1 MPVRLRKSDAC
12 LADREWRLSRL
23 YKIRDENRQL
33 VNLDID
39 KFPNQRKLFDILK
52 SLNFRG
58 IRILIPKSRKM
69 GVSTFFLLM
78 WLDDTIFTPNTTTCI
93 IAHTKTDVQKLLHIV
108 KTAYE
113 NMPSQIRLSDGRVW
127 KKPLATTENKN
138 ELSFDEIGSRIF
150 VAIQSRGDTPNNL
163 HISEAA
169 HIADEDRILATLG
182 AVPSIQ
188 FGSNISI
195 ESTCNGMGGWFQT
208 IVTESEA
215 GHSNFMLVFLPWFAV
230 PKYALPV
237 PSDWQAGKTE
247 LELQAKVKERHG
259 IMLSMEQLYWWHR
272 TKKDQGQLMD
282 QEFPTFLEDAFLA
295 SGRLAFDDQYLRLI
309 RSKPPIRVMDVEID
323 RIIPRNDGVTV
334 TTHKEK
340 VTYGVDIFVEP
351 KKNHRYVLGGDPA
364 EGINQDNSVI
374 EVIDVMTLEQ
384 VAEFVCGSIPPKE
397 FAHVVDKVCRYY
409 NMALAAIE
417 RNNHGGTVLEELKL
431 IYPYIYKRE
440 AFDEKTRKKTSKLGF
455 VTDSHTRDL
464 ILDQF
469 DQLLRECNVII
480 HSAIL
485 RAELF
490 TFIVNED
497 DKREAK
503 PGTHDDTIMAS
514 AIALKVARLPR
525 STFVI
530 TPLT

>member
-1 MPVRLRKSDAC
+1 MPVHLPKQDRK
-12 LADREWRLSRL
+12 LASKEWRLSHL

-33 VNLDID
+33 VLLDID

-52 SLNFRG
+52 ALNFRG
-58 IRILIPKSRKM
+58 VRILIPKGRKM
-69 GVSTFFLLM
+69 GVSTFFLLL
-78 WLDDTIFTPNTTTCI
+78 WLDDTIFVPNTTTCI
-93 IAHTKTDVQKLLHIV
+93 MAHTKGDVQKLLNIV
-108 KTAYE
+108 KTAYN
-113 NMPSQIRLSDGRVW
+113 NMPNSIELSNGRVW
-127 KKPLATTENKN
+127 KKPKATTENKN
-138 ELSFDEIGSRIF
+138 EICFDEINSKIF
-150 VAIQSRGDTPNNL
+150 VTIESRGDTPNNL

-169 HIADEDRILATLG
+169 HIADESRIKATLG

-188 FGSNISI
+188 FGSNISV

-208 IVTESEA
+208 IVTESES
-215 GHSNFMLVFLPWFAV
+215 GHSNFTLVFLPWFAV

-237 PSDWQAGKTE
+237 PSDWQAGKVE
-247 LELQAKVKERHG
+247 LEIQEKVLERHG
-259 IMLSMEQLYWWHR
+259 ILLSMDQLFWWHC

-295 SGRLAFDDQYLRLI
+295 SGRLAFEEQYLRLI
-309 RSKPPIRVMDVEID
+309 RAKTPIRTMEVEID
-323 RIIPRNDGVTV
+323 RIIPRTDGINV

-340 VTYGVDIFVEP
+340 ARYDIDIFVEP
-351 KKNHRYVLGGDPA
+351 KPKHRYVLGGDPA
-364 EGINQDNSVI
+364 EGVGGDRSAI
-374 EVIDVMTLEQ
+374 EVFDVMTLEQ
-384 VAEFVCGSIPPKE
+384 VAEFVCDSIPPKE

-409 NMALAAIE
+409 NMATAAIE
-417 RNNHGGTVLEELKL
+417 KNNHGGTVLDELKL
-431 IYPYIYKRE
+431 IYPNIYKRE
-440 AFDEKTRKKTSKLGF
+440 TFDEKTRKRTQKLGF
-455 VTDSHTRDL
+455 VTDSHTRDI

-469 DQLLRECNVII
+469 DQLLRECVVTI

-485 RAELF
+485 RSELF

-530 TPLT
+530 SSLS

>member
-1 MPVRLRKSDAC
+1 MPIRLRKSDAC
-12 LADREWRLSRL
+12 LADREWRLGRL

-52 SLNFRG
+52 SLGFRG
-58 IRILIPKSRKM
+58 IRILIPKGRKM

-78 WLDDTIFTPNTTTCI
+78 WLDDTIFKPNTTTCI
-93 IAHTKTDVQKLLHIV
+93 MAHTKSDVQKLLNIV
-108 KTAYE
+108 KTAYKH
-113 NMPSQIRLSDGRVW
+113 MPDKIALSNGRIW
-127 KKPLATTENKN
+127 QKPRATTENKN
-138 ELSFDEIGSRIF
+138 ELFFDKIGSKIF
-150 VAIQSRGDTPNNL
+150 VAIESRGDTPNNL

-169 HIADEDRILATLG
+169 HIAKEERILATLG
-182 AVPSIQ
+182 AVPGIQ

-230 PKYALPV
+230 PKYALPT
-237 PSDWQAGKTE
+237 PSDWTPGKVE
-247 LELQAKVKERHG
+247 IDLRAKVKERHG
-259 IMLSMEQLYWWHR
+259 ITLSDDQLYWWHR

-282 QEFPTFLEDAFLA
+282 QEFPTFLDDAFLA
-295 SGRLAFDDQYLRLI
+295 SGRLAFDEAYLRLLKS
-309 RSKPPIRVMDVEID
+309 RPPIRTMDIEID
-323 RIIPRNDGVTV
+323 RIIPRSDGVTV
-334 TTHKEK
+334 TTKKEK
-340 VTYGVDIFVEP
+340 ITYSVDIYAEP
-351 KKNHRYVLGGDPA
+351 KKGHRYVLGGDPA
-364 EGINQDNSVI
+364 EGVGGDNSVAEI
-374 EVIDVMTLEQ
+374 IDVMTLEQ
-384 VAEFVCGSIPPKE
+384 VGEFVSNSIPPKE

-417 RNNHGGTVLEELKL
+417 RNNHGGTVLEELKM
-431 IYPYIYKRE
+431 IYPNIYKRE
-440 AFDEKTRKKTSKLGF
+440 VFDEKTRKKTSKLGF
-455 VTDSHTRDL
+455 ITDSHTRDL
-464 ILDQF
+464 ILDEF
-469 DQLLRECNVII
+469 DQLLRECNVLI

-497 DKREAK
+497 DKRVAK

-530 TPLT
+530 TPLS

>member
-1 MPVRLRKSDAC
+1 MPVSLRKKDRRLES
-12 LADREWRLSRL
+12 REWRLKHL

-33 VNLDID
+33 VLLDID

-52 SLNFRG
+52 ALNFRG
-58 IRILIPKSRKM
+58 IRILIPKGRKM
-69 GVSTFFLLM
+69 GVSTFFLLL
-78 WLDDTIFTPNTTTCI
+78 WLDDTIFRPNTTTCI
-93 IAHTKTDVQKLLHIV
+93 MAHTKSDVQKLLEIV

-113 NMPSQIRLSDGRVW
+113 NMPQTLVLSDGRVW
-127 KKPLATTENKN
+127 RKPKASTDNKN
-138 ELSFDEIGSRIF
+138 ELRFKDINSKIY
-150 VAIQSRGDTPNNL
+150 VAVESRGDTPNNL

-169 HIADEDRILATLG
+169 HIAKEERIKATIG
-182 AVPSIQ
+182 AVPVIS
-188 FGSNISI
+188 FGSNISV